1 MTRQAGHD
9 DKLNFHTDFFQVCQ
23 HRAGDHG
30 KAPLPDNTSLGSCN
44 QSPFLLSLCQH
55 ECRPNPANHQHSAR
69 NKFQKFLFIADF
81 PAPLCHVQ
89 EVKLWYF
96 GFFNPSKII
105 QLNLFMPYEN
115 LVHTFSTSSN
125 TTIIKYFK
133 RQHSSKCFWSIF
145 SVLKQIF
152 QLPLVI
158 TKLLTLE
165 LKKW

>member
-1 MTRQAGHD
+1 MVWRSPSKPQTWKLIWRLHGKCSTTKIKTFQDSRKKSFWLGSFCYELFTLVTRQAGHD

-89 EVKLWYF
+89 EVKL
-96 GFFNPSKII
+96 
-105 QLNLFMPYEN
+105 
-115 LVHTFSTSSN
+115 
-125 TTIIKYFK
+125 
-133 RQHSSKCFWSIF
+133 
-145 SVLKQIF
+145 
-152 QLPLVI
+152 
-158 TKLLTLE
+158 
-165 LKKW
+165 